1 MLDVDAWAEIRR
13 LHFAEGMGIKRIA
26 RELGVARNT
35 VRAAVRS
42 DRPPRYQRRP
52 TGSVVDGFEVEIRR
66 LLQADPRMPA
76 SVIAERVGWER
87 GMTVFN
93 ARVRELRPAFL
104 PPDPAGRTSYRPGE
118 LAQFDLWQPEV
129 EIPLG
134 GGQAGK
140 LWVIVGVLGFSR
152 LIAGR
157 MIASRATHDV
167 LAGHLACLVD
177 FGAVPRKVVWDG
189 EGAIGRRRGTRV
201 ELTAAF
207 QAFRGTLGMGVYIC
221 RKGDPEAKG
230 LVERANGYLETSFLP
245 GRSFTS
251 VADFNTQLAGWLE
264 RANARVHRVTR
275 RRPVDAAVEDRV
287 AMGLLP
293 PVLPDVAWHARL
305 RLPRDHYVR
314 FDTCD
319 YSIHPCAIG
328 TWIEVSA
335 DLDWVVAT
343 TRDGREVARHRRS
356 LAKHRVISDP
366 AHVRAANRLRDQHHQ
381 QAASAAE
388 VEVEVRDLAAYDRAL
403 GVA

>member
-13 LHFAEGMGIKRIA
+13 LHFAEQMSIKRIA
-26 RELGVARNT
+26 REVGVARNT

-42 DRPPRYQRRP
+42 DRPPRYERRP
-52 TGSVVDGFEVEIRR
+52 QGSAVDGFEADIRR

-76 SVIAERVGWER
+76 AVIAERVGWQR

-118 LAQFDLWQPEV
+118 LAQFDLWQPDV

-134 GGQAGK
+134 HGQADK

-152 LIAGR
+152 LITAR
-157 MIASRATHDV
+157 MIPSRQTHDV
-167 LAGHLACLVD
+167 LAGHLACVED
-177 FGAVPRKVVWDG
+177 FGAVPRMVVWDG
-189 EGAIGRRRGTRV
+189 EGAIGRRRGSRIEYTQ
-201 ELTAAF
+201 AF
-207 QAFRGTLGMGVYIC
+207 QAFRGTLGMGAYIC
-221 RKGDPEAKG
+221 RKADPEAKG

-251 VADFNTQLAGWLE
+251 VADFNTQLSDWLVK
-264 RANARVHRVTR
+264 ANGRVHRITR
-275 RRPVDAAVEDRV
+275 RRPADAVVEDRA
-287 AMGLLP
+287 AMGPLP

-328 TWIEVSA
+328 SWIDVAA
-335 DLDWVVAT
+335 DLDWIVAT
-343 TRDGREVARHRRS
+343 DRGGREVARHRRS
-356 LAKHRVISDP
+356 LAPHRVISDP
-366 AHVRAANRLRDQHHQ
+366 AHVRAANRLREAHHQ
-381 QAASAAE
+381 TPASPAE
-388 VEVEVRDLAAYDRAL
+388 VEVEVRDLAVYDRAL
-403 GVA
+403 GIA